1 MYLAAAGV
9 EQDANGEGEIFFL
22 GEVLGLLEGLVL
34 VDAAVILMKAS
45 DEAVFVANGEVDVDE
60 VDVDLEGLDVVLI
73 ERLGRSVA
81 GGWRTTGGG
90 SLLRVEDGG
99 ETKAQGSGEQ
109 KRAHSP
115 LDDKVGTE
123 FAEN

>member
-1 MYLAAAGV
+1 
-9 EQDANGEGEIFFL
+9 
-22 GEVLGLLEGLVL
+22 
-34 VDAAVILMKAS
+34 MKAS
-45 DEAVFVANGEVDVDE
+45 DEAVFVADGKVDVDE

-73 ERLGRSVA
+73 ERLGRGVA
-81 GGWRTTGGG
+81 GGWRTAGRG
-90 SLLRVEDGG
+90 SLLRVENGR

-109 KRAHSP
+109 KRAHSS